1 MTTGSCQGIKQRVFS
16 GIAGSVYLA
25 EDGNPE
31 EEKKMKGI
39 GTARRA
45 LFGLGTMVAAA
56 AALALASQSSAGTL
70 DEIKDRGHFVF
81 GLEVGY
87 KPFEFRDDDNNIVG
101 YDIDVANEIG
111 RRMGVEARPM
121 DTNWATV
128 IQTLYDG
135 GFDLILG
142 GMTATEK
149 RYQRV
154 DFSIPYMDASSGILV
169 LANSGI
175 GSREDLNGKTVSAG
189 AGTPQIN
196 QLKVS
201 ADELGISYSG
211 SIKTYDSDAV
221 AYEAMRVGRIDAYA
235 STIVSLL
242 EFAKTTDEFDVLTFS
257 SDMWAH
263 EWTAMAFRKEDD
275 DLENAFNEHIRAMK
289 DDGTLAAIQ
298 EKWFGKSFVN
308 SLSDDAPTW

>member
-1 MTTGSCQGIKQRVFS
+1 MGMISI
-16 GIAGSVYLA
+16 
-25 EDGNPE
+25 
-31 EEKKMKGI
+31 
-39 GTARRA
+39 ARRA
-45 LFGLGTMVAAA
+45 FWVSGTLLGAS
-56 AALALASQSSAGTL
+56 AALVLASHSVAGTL
-70 DEIKDRGHFVF
+70 DDVKARGYFVF

-101 YDIDVANEIG
+101 YDIDVANEIAS
-111 RRMGVEARPM
+111 RLGVEARPM

-175 GSREDLNGKTVSAG
+175 GSRADLGGKTVSAG

-196 QLKVS
+196 QLELS
-201 ADELGISYSG
+201 AEELGISYSG

-242 EFAKTTDEFDVLTFS
+242 EFAKTTDEFDVLTFA
-257 SDMWAH
+257 SDKWAH

-275 DLENAFNEHIRAMK
+275 DLENAFNDQIRAMK
-289 DDGTLAAIQ
+289 EDGTLAAIQ
-298 EKWFGKSFVN
+298 EKWFGKSFVG
-308 SLSDDAPTW
+308 SLSGEAPTW